1 MALIYHSVVEV
12 SKNHHG
18 VQFFS
23 EDDVAE
29 LLTMKDALACVD
41 EAFRLLASGDAM
53 NKPRQRVRA
62 DKLMLHVLPAGSSA
76 LGYVGLKAYT
86 TGPSGAR
93 FYFLMFD
100 AASGELVSLM
110 EADRLGQIRTGAASG
125 VATRYLA
132 REAASR
138 VGIYGTGWQA
148 RSQLE
153 AIVVVRSIE
162 SVVAYGR
169 NQERREKFCEE
180 MSETLGLPVTP
191 CDSPEAVAADAD
203 VDIIVTVT
211 NSREPVLRGEW
222 LRPGQHIN
230 AAGSNNLRRL
240 EIDADAVTSSSFIA
254 TDSVEQAKIE
264 CGDLAD
270 VVESGGISWDDVH
283 ELADVVAGNT
293 TARQNDDDITLFESQ
308 GLAIEDLAA
317 AKHVYE
323 AGREQGRGRAL
334 DI

>member
-1 MALIYHSVVEV
+1 MVH
-12 SKNHHG
+12 
-18 VQFFS
+18 FFT
-23 EDDVAE
+23 EDDVVD
-29 LLTMKDALACVD
+29 LLPMKDAVACVD

-53 NKPRQRVRA
+53 NKPRQRVRV
-62 DKLMLHVLPAGSSA
+62 DKLMLHVLAGGSSA

-93 FYFLMFD
+93 FYFLMFN

-125 VATRYLA
+125 VATRYMA

-153 AIVVVRSIE
+153 AIVVVRPIE
-162 SVVAYGR
+162 SVAAYGR

-180 MSETLGLPVTP
+180 MSETLGIPVTP

-203 VDIIVTVT
+203 ADADIIVTVT
-211 NSREPVLRGEW
+211 NSREPVLKGEW
-222 LRPGQHIN
+222 LHPGQHIN

-240 EIDADAVTSSSFIA
+240 EIDADAVTRSSFIA
-254 TDSVEQAKIE
+254 TDSLEQAKIE
-264 CGDLAD
+264 CGDLAA
-270 VVESGGISWDDVH
+270 VVESGGITWDDVH

-293 TARQNDDDITLFESQ
+293 TGRQSDDDITLFESQ
-308 GLAIEDLAA
+308 GLAIEDVAA

-323 AGREQGRGRAL
+323 TGRAQGRGKAL